1 MKVVA
6 HEVGHNMGMLH
17 DFDDAHGGQGSACDG
32 TGFMSYGSAPQ
43 EWSTCSQSDFLAHYN
58 NVNSQGGWCLPCK
71 SNKKYMLINK
81 YEYVPN
87 IELFLIRRKP
97 SANSSSYFS
106 SSSSFFLSSSS

>member
-1 MKVVA
+1 MYYEFSCLLKQLFFNIIIFFVIKVVA

-43 EWSTCSQSDFLAHYN
+43 QWSTCSQSDFLAHYN

-71 SNKKYMLINK
+71 SNKKI
-81 YEYVPN
+81 YVN
-87 IELFLIRRKP
+87 Q
-97 SANSSSYFS
+97 
-106 SSSSFFLSSSS
+106 